1 MCFQNGGRPPS
12 WIFVELKF
20 RGISV
25 SGTSVLVSEPYF
37 VRICAIATEL
47 WPFKWIFKMAAVR
60 HLELLFGILDHPRS
74 FLVDLKAC
82 VQISCRSDLYLRRYL
97 LSNISQVWLKM
108 PIYVLGGFWPLN
120 ITFHH
125 RNPQKA
131 LPWRKTRAMSHRASK
146 SVQRCGQDAVRRIQK
161 NKGRTKNSAQLG
173 IRPAHPLIPI
183 CTIFSVLGGTLDLF
197 LKFGFQNDRSRNF
210 GAVGVEVRH
219 FPLTS
224 SIVGFLKSGRR
235 YLPHSTS
242 FCGWVIEVCPKIQNG
257 GCPPS
262 WIIIMTTY
270 CSWPH

>member
-97 LSNISQVWLKM
+97 RSNISQVWLKT
-108 PIYVLGGFWPLN
+108 PIRAPKIYVLGGFWHLN

-125 RNPQKA
+125 RPPKGTSLAEN
-131 LPWRKTRAMSHRASK
+131 
-146 SVQRCGQDAVRRIQK
+146 RCYEPSRVEIGPAVGLGAVRRIQ
-161 NKGRTKNSAQLG
+161 NKKAVLSQRWLRNAPYIWVPWKFSGLPDECLTTPTATVPN
-173 IRPAHPLIPI
+173 
-183 CTIFSVLGGTLDLF
+183 IFM
-197 LKFGFQNDRSRNF
+197 GFCSDRLYECF
-210 GAVGVEVRH
+210 
-219 FPLTS
+219 
-224 SIVGFLKSGRR
+224 
-235 YLPHSTS
+235 Y
-242 FCGWVIEVCPKIQNG
+242 KIWS
-257 GCPPS
+257 P
-262 WIIIMTTY
+262 
-270 CSWPH
+270 